1 MRQFTEIDD
10 LEERVDAHVQR
21 QKRIARL
28 VFLGVNALV
37 FFIFA
42 FISMMLVINTPE
54 LASLSEDARG
64 ALIASGVLLTTGW
77 AMSIFF
83 QMMIAIFDSGMAD
96 ASMRR
101 QALTHIMAD
110 QMLESSRRYREK
122 PKRAEDSDEG
132 GRMVLGED
140 GELIDVEDSDRN
152 TDYLMEEYYNQQEQ
166 RRQRR

>member
-1 MRQFTEIDD
+1 MRPFSEMDD
-10 LEERVDAHVQR
+10 LEERVDAHVRR
-21 QKRIARL
+21 QKRITRY
-28 VFLGVNALV
+28 VFLGVNALL

-42 FISMMLVINTPE
+42 FISMMLVVNTPE
-54 LASLSEDARG
+54 LASLSENARD

-122 PKRAEDSDEG
+122 PKRAGDADEV

-140 GELIDVEDSDRN
+140 GELIDPEDSQRDA
-152 TDYLMEEYYNQQEQ
+152 DHLMEEYYNQQEQ